1 MKKATHHTHQES
13 GYVLVAAMLLIMIG
27 VVAAATASGVLG
39 KGVETIKSTNS
50 RNEEYLANEKVLG
63 EAIQWLRN
71 NDSGM
76 TDVFGRTKF
85 YATFTRRAATV
96 GTNDGGSFK
105 VPTKIAPISDPAKSV
120 VLVSDPVLL
129 KSTGSSTE
137 DGFFP
142 LGTDTLN
149 GASFNPLSSLKSTSL
164 SGKKVRITLV
174 DAVATDP
181 SKDYGASGATPQTDF
196 QPLYRIDV
204 LDRTKSELATVDA
217 GSNTQ
222 SSRAFFKD
230 HGGQLFGHVLGALQ
244 YDFGIGFYG
253 HDGVDIRQ
261 PCDSYISNNG
271 AYTSTNARANCP
283 VGSNATVGIHQN
295 TRVYGTVRTNGSIN
309 TSSPY
314 GGAVCADLSCAT
326 NGTSCQGN
334 TCAVPGLPNFQSW
347 ESYCPT
353 HQGSVT
359 PTSGSFLT
367 VAGNNPSQRCWSKVT
382 IRSNRVVT
390 LTSTTYPYFID
401 ELDIANTGRV
411 NFSPDVP
418 TGTITLYVRTITGD
432 RFNGNQVF
440 NINNKPYQL
449 RLNYLGSNSLTLNG
463 TANMSSFIA
472 APLASVDVQGN
483 FTFNGGIKAKTL
495 SFTGSGAIHFD
506 ESGDITTLKG
516 MSYQVRNITQLYR
529 SEAQSES

>member
-1 MKKATHHTHQES
+1 
-13 GYVLVAAMLLIMIG
+13 MLLILIS
-27 VVAAATASGVLG
+27 VIAAATASGVLG

-63 EAIQWLRN
+63 EAIQWLREH
-71 NDSGM
+71 DSGM

-85 YATFTRRAATV
+85 YSTFARRNAAV
-96 GTNDGGSFK
+96 GTNDGGTFR
-105 VPTKIAPISDPAKSV
+105 VPTKIAPISDSAKSV
-120 VLVSDPVLL
+120 ILVSDPVLL

-149 GASFNPLSSLKSTSL
+149 GTSFDPLSSLKSTAL

-174 DAVATDP
+174 DAVATDAT
-181 SKDYGASGATPQTDF
+181 KDYGASGATPQTDF

-204 LDRTKSELATVDA
+204 LERSKIESASHDSASGAPTTRT
-217 GSNTQ
+217 
-222 SSRAFFKD
+222 FFKD
-230 HGGQLFGHVLGALQ
+230 QGGQLFGHVLGALQ
-244 YDFGIGFYG
+244 YDYGVGFYG
-253 HDGVDIRQ
+253 HDGVDLRQ

-283 VGSNATVGIHQN
+283 VGSNSTVGIHQ
-295 TRVYGTVRTNGSIN
+295 TTKVYGSVRTNGSIN
-309 TSSPY
+309 SSSPY
-314 GGAVCADLSCAT
+314 GGTVCADLTCT
-326 NGTSCQGN
+326 TTGTTCQGN
-334 TCAVPGLPNFQSW
+334 TCTVPGLPSFQSW
-347 ESYCPT
+347 SSYCPT
-353 HQGSVT
+353 NQGSVT

-367 VAGNNPSQRCWSKVT
+367 VAGNDPSQRCWSKVT

-411 NFSPDVP
+411 NFSPDVA

-449 RLNYLGSNSLTLNG
+449 RLNYLGSNGLTLNG

-483 FTFNGGIKAKTL
+483 FTFNGGIKAKSL
-495 SFTGSGAIHFD
+495 SFNGSGAIHFD

-516 MSYQVRNITQLYR
+516 MSYQVKNITQLYR
-529 SEAQSES
+529 SEAPS